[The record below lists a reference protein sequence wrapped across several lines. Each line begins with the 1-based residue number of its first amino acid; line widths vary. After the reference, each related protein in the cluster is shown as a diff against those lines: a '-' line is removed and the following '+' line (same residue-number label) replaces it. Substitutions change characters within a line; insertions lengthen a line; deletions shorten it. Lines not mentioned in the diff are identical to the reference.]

1 MKKLIVILMIL
12 TLAIGLIPAGQ
23 ADGDGFLFELE
34 KVIQGDEVY
43 WARGITGLWITIGEG
58 EENNIRYTGAYF
70 ENGEELARGWSI
82 VDFQDFKLIN
92 VQGPDE
98 EQYSYETADDGCRL
112 VYESEI
118 GRQLVFILRGSSLDE
133 DKQPEDIP
141 NTTIDSS
148 DLMVKAYG
156 FCPVD
161 LAEWDDVKI
170 HYLAKNANCVITFTT
185 KYGDFLYVMDSIT
198 GELVDKREPD
208 IDAVRQEEDFTE
220 GIDMEEAQ
228 RIAEAASGV
237 DILAITDRKI
247 HKTGDVFEYSF
258 NSPYG
263 PFAYTIDANTGKIID
278 RVEPDKDEA
287 RSQEGFKDPITVDEA
302 QQIAEAV
309 CPVDFTE
316 IIDRKVET
324 DENGLYIVTLNTNY
338 GDCIYQVDPITRA
351 VTVLQE
357 PDIDAARQA
366 GDGAPLNIDQMFTI
380 AEAACPVPFHLI
392 DGREVAEA
400 GENEFSIILTSGDY
414 VFVYTINTLTGE
426 IVDQDVPE
434 DYVAPEESRDIYGEA
449 IDAAVA
455 AIPGFDYS
463 GEIGVS
469 EAATG
474 GDTIVTV
481 TINWNG
487 QQYEYHY
494 SANERKLID

>member
-1 MKKLIVILMIL
+1 MKKLIAILMIL

-98 EQYSYETADDGCRL
+98 EQYSYKTADDGCRL

>member
-1 MKKLIVILMIL
+1 MKKLIAILMIL

-98 EQYSYETADDGCRL
+98 EQYSYKTADDGCRL

-247 HKTGDVFEYSF
+247 HKTGDVFEFSF

-287 RSQEGFKDPITVDEA
+287 RSQEGFMDPITVDEA

-316 IIDRKVET
+316 IIDRKAET

>member
-1 MKKLIVILMIL
+1 MKKLIAILMIL

-70 ENGEELARGWSI
+70 ENGEELARGWSNI
-82 VDFQDFKLIN
+82 DFGEYRLII

-98 EQYSYETADDGCRL
+98 ENYEYKTADDGCRL

-118 GRQLVFILRGSSLDE
+118 GRQLVFILRGSSLDD

-208 IDAVRQEEDFTE
+208 IDAVRQEDGFTE

-247 HKTGDVFEYSF
+247 HKTGDVYEYSF

-278 RVEPDKDEA
+278 RVEPDMDEA
-287 RSQEGFKDPITVDEA
+287 RSQEGFADPISVDEA
-302 QQIAEAV
+302 QQIAEAA

-316 IIDRKVET
+316 IIDRKVAP
-324 DENGLYIVTLNTNY
+324 DENGLYTVTLYTNY
-338 GDCIYQVDPITRA
+338 GECIYQVDPITRA

-366 GDGAPLNIDQMFTI
+366 DDGAPLNIDQLFAI

-392 DGREVAEA
+392 DGRQVSEA

-463 GEIGVS
+463 GDIGVS
-469 EAATG
+469 EAAKG
-474 GDTIVTV
+474 GDTVVTV
-481 TINWNG
+481 TITWNG
-487 QQYEYHY
+487 QQYVYNY
-494 SANERKLID
+494 SVNERKLIE